1 MHSSSHI
8 YHTRIA
14 KFQVTRARTL
24 AMVAMARVCSTTTP
38 AASARTLPW
47 VARLRHVHAKKCVRA
62 CASSQQQ
69 PAAAAS
75 QQQQQQPSTTGSALP
90 EVAGDIHLH
99 VQTLHVESLH
109 VHLTTEPGAAGAAAA
124 AGLGAA
130 APSEQD
136 IQVRLSHTAWLLH
149 HAWPAGPCMRMLF
162 LEKHWHKPLRALSGV
177 NAA

>member
-1 MHSSSHI
+1 MQHPRDQGSVHTSS
-8 YHTRIA
+8 YTRTA

-24 AMVAMARVCSTTTP
+24 AMARVCSATTP
-38 AASARTLPW
+38 AASARTLSW
-47 VARLRHVHAKKCVRA
+47 VARLRHAKKCVRA

-109 VHLTTEPGAAGAAAA
+109 VHLTTEPGAAGAAGA

-149 HAWPAGPCMRMLF
+149 HAWPAV
-162 LEKHWHKPLRALSGV
+162 LSLGH
-177 NAA
+177 A